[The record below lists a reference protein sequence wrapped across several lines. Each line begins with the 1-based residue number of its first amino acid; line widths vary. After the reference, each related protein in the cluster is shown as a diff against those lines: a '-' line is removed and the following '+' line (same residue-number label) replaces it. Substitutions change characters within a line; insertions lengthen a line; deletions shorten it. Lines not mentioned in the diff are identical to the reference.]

1 VDAITKRP
9 RRPWKGRADLDGI
22 IQASLRQGLSFGL
35 IAGKVSELLGYRV
48 SREATIGRAYRIGA
62 HGSAKPTQL
71 NNHPPKKKRIET
83 SAAFVEK
90 LCRVRPTAMPSV
102 ERQLPAPPPP
112 SPAGTGFLSIALI
125 DLDETHCRY
134 PQGDGTAVRFCGQ
147 AKVEGSAYCAAHT
160 KLCYI
165 KGRQP

>member
-22 IQASLRQGLSFGL
+22 IQASLREGLSFGL
-35 IAGKVSELLGYRV
+35 IARKVSELLGYPV

-62 HGSAKPTQL
+62 HGSTKPLTQL

-90 LCRVRPTAMPSV
+90 LCRVRPV
-102 ERQLPAPPPP
+102 PAPVPP
-112 SPAGTGFLSIALI
+112 SPAGAGFLSIALI
-125 DLDETHCRY
+125 DLEQTHCRY
-134 PQGDGTAVRFCGQ
+134 PHGDGLAIRFCGQ

-160 KLCYI
+160 KLCYV